1 MALNA
6 DIIEGFVNAC
16 LMKNFDNPTAVPEC
30 HKEWWAMCCSDHNF
44 VAISAPR
51 GSAKSTAITLT
62 YTLAN
67 ILFREK
73 RFVVLISDTEAQSAF
88 FLGNIK
94 KELMMNEDIRKFFGV
109 SHLVKDTETDCIVE
123 FSDGFQARVIA
134 KGSEQKLR
142 GINWDNK
149 RPDLIVCDD
158 MENDEIV
165 MNKDRRE
172 KFRRWFNGALLPC
185 RSRDGA
191 VRFVGTILHMDSM
204 LERLMPKIRDKRV
217 VSDELRSVGSKNEG
231 WYAAKY
237 KAHNPDY
244 SQILWPGY
252 RDAEWF
258 KAEKARYVADGLGDV
273 YSQEYL
279 NIPIDESSAYF
290 RKSDFDAIGLEDLKK
305 LSLNHYITCDLAVS
319 TKARTDFSVFVVGA
333 VDSDGRLIVKDV
345 IRERMDS
352 LEIINTVLALNK
364 KYDPS
369 FIVFEKGVIT
379 SSILPMLNTKMLEE
393 NNFVSINA
401 INPAVDK
408 IQRAQS
414 IRARMRAGTV
424 RFVKEAEWYD
434 DLEQEC
440 LRFPRDVH
448 DDQVD
453 ALAYL
458 GLALDKFVEAPTN
471 KELEENEFEEDKQN
485 SGFYDLGRNLYTG
498 Y

>member
-16 LMKNFDNPTAVPEC
+16 LIKNFDNPTAIPEC
-30 HKEWWAMCCSDHNF
+30 HKEWWTMCCSEHNF
-44 VAISAPR
+44 VAIAAPR

-67 ILFREK
+67 LLFREK
-73 RFVVLISDTEAQSAF
+73 KFIVLVSDTEAQSSF

-94 KELMMNEDIRKFFGV
+94 KELMTNEDVKRFFGV
-109 SHLVKDTETDCIVE
+109 SHFVKETETDFIVE
-123 FSDGFQARVIA
+123 FDDGYQARVIA

-185 RSRDGA
+185 RSRNGA

-204 LERLMPKIRDKRV
+204 LERLMPKERDKRAYK
-217 VSDELRSVGSKNEG
+217 DELRFVGPKEAG

-237 KAHNPDY
+237 KAHNQDY

-252 RDAEWF
+252 RDSEWF
-258 KAEKARYVADGLGDV
+258 KAEKSRYVSDGLGDV

-290 RKSDFDAIGLEDLKK
+290 RKADFDGISVESIEKIP
-305 LSLNHYITCDLAVS
+305 LNHYIACDLAVS
-319 TKARTDFSVFVVGA
+319 TKTKTDYSAFVIGGVNT
-333 VDSDGRLIVKDV
+333 DGKLIVKEV
-345 IRERMDS
+345 IKERMDS
-352 LEIINTVLALNK
+352 LEIINTILALNK
-364 KYDPS
+364 KYEPS
-369 FIVFEKGVIT
+369 FIVFEKGAIT
-379 SSILPMLNTKMLEE
+379 ASILPMLNAKMLEE
-393 NNFVSINA
+393 NNYIN
-401 INPAVDK
+401 INTITPSVDK
-408 IQRAQS
+408 VTRAQS
-414 IRARMRAGTV
+414 IRARMRAGGV
-424 RFVKEAEWYD
+424 KFVKDSDWFD

-440 LRFPRDVH
+440 LRFPRDIH

-458 GLALDKFVEAPTN
+458 GLALDRFIEAPSA
-471 KELEENEFEEDKQN
+471 KEVAEQEYEEEKER
-485 SGFYDLGRNLYTG
+485 SGFYDSGRNEYTG